1 VDHKLDRFLEPGDSD
16 SIEVYVMS
24 LTEVNEEL
32 HRRSREA
39 DPTLP
44 GDADAQSRSVLPEPT
59 SVPVASMPLD
69 DA

>member
-1 VDHKLDRFLEPGDSD
+1 
-16 SIEVYVMS
+16 MS

-44 GDADAQSRSVLPEPT
+44 GDADFQPKSILPEST
-59 SVPVASMPLD
+59 DVPPPWCLWVMLGEGR
-69 DA
+69 DAQCTGRSRDEI